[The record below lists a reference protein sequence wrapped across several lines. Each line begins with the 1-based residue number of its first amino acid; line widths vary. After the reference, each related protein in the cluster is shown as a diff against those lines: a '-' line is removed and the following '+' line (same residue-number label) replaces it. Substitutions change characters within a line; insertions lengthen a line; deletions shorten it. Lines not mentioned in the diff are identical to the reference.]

1 MARVEIKMIDRFLF
15 ETELII
21 KKADINIANHVGNDT
36 FVSLMQEARIRFFKH
51 LGYMDLDIE
60 GRGIIISDLA
70 VVYKSQSY
78 LGDRLKVELG
88 VGDFNK
94 YGCDIFYQLTNSETS
109 ALVIQAKNGIVFFDY
124 AKNRV
129 STIPEKFKSRFL

>member
-15 ETELII
+15 ETEIII

-36 FVSLMQEARIRFFKH
+36 FISLIQEARIRFFKH
-51 LGYMDLDIE
+51 FGYTELDIE
-60 GRGIIISDLA
+60 GKGIVISDLV

-78 LGDRLKVELG
+78 LGDRLKFELG

-94 YGCDIFYQLTNSETS
+94 YGCDIFYKLTHSDTS
-109 ALVIQAKNGIVFFDY
+109 ALVIQAKTGIVFFDY
-124 AKNRV
+124 AQKRV
-129 STIPEKFKSRFL
+129 STIPEEFKSHFL